1 MSTPGMKCYLCGWM
15 YNRHSH
21 LPHLSTIFKQSQVRI
36 KAKSPVARVT
46 RNLGQQ
52 SNFNKAI
59 DNAIR
64 TSGL

>member
-1 MSTPGMKCYLCGWM
+1 MFMIGVQVQH
-15 YNRHSH
+15 RHSH
-21 LPHLSTIFKQSQVRI
+21 LPHLTTIFKQSQVRI

>member
-1 MSTPGMKCYLCGWM
+1 MIGVQVQNFKSEA
-15 YNRHSH
+15 RHSH
-21 LPHLSTIFKQSQVRI
+21 LPHLTTIFKQSQVRI